1 MLVMM
6 ITDPQCSKW
15 ISAYNFPL
23 EKMTLS
29 IQCPEHQGC
38 LLEKRSK
45 EVVSIAQHKTGDLG
59 EIFQRR
65 AAAWLPVGGHE
76 CPGGPR
82 LSDCAGFGQ
91 RREGI
96 PAARALRCAGQ

>member
-1 MLVMM
+1 MM

-23 EKMTLS
+23 ERMTLR

-38 LLEKRSK
+38 LREKRSK
-45 EVVSIAQHKTGDLG
+45 EVVSIAQQKTGDLG

-65 AAAWLPVGGHE
+65 AAAWLPVGGRE
-76 CPGGPR
+76 RPGGPR
-82 LSDCAGFGQ
+82 LPDCAGFGQ

-96 PAARALRCAGQ
+96 PAARALRCAGH